1 MGSLSASGSSL
12 VDSDFQLPSVETI
25 DADSFQ
31 DLSSLDETTVSSGG
45 TTTTPRQRS
54 SHVGSDELP
63 RASKFPLAE
72 SWEQKKE
79 RIRRTSPYGSL
90 PNWNL
95 FSVIYKHGDDL
106 RQEQLAIQLIKQ
118 FHNIFQDAG
127 LPLYLKPYHILVTSG
142 HSGLIEVLRD
152 AVSIHQLKKEVE
164 GFVSLSQWF
173 KESFNYPS
181 REYLLAQRN
190 FVESLAGYS
199 IVTHLLAIKDRH
211 NGNILIDAFGRIIHI
226 DYGFMLTNSPG
237 FNMNFE
243 SAPFKLTQEYIDVME
258 GFESSAYQYF
268 KALLI
273 RGFIE
278 ARKHAEKIAF
288 LVEMMLEGSVLPCF
302 ARGEAAVI
310 ELRERFCQSLTEDEY
325 LAHIEGLIE
334 KSCNNWNTK
343 QYDRIQYM
351 TNGILF

>member
-1 MGSLSASGSSL
+1 MPRPCTNP
-12 VDSDFQLPSVETI
+12 DDFQI
-25 DADSFQ
+25 
-31 DLSSLDETTVSSGG
+31 LSTDETAPSS
-45 TTTTPRQRS
+45 PAPPKAKPPVPYS
-54 SHVGSDELP
+54 EDMAK
-63 RASKFPLAE
+63 ASKFPLRE
-72 SWEQKKE
+72 FWEDKKA
-79 RIRRTSPYGSL
+79 RLRRVSPFGSL

-95 FSVIYKHGDDL
+95 YSVIYKHGDDL

-142 HSGLIEVLRD
+142 HSGLIEVLTD
-152 AVSIHQLKKEVE
+152 AVSLHQLKKEID
-164 GFVSLSQWF
+164 GFTTLSQWF
-173 KESFNYPS
+173 KDSFHSPS
-181 REYLLAQRN
+181 RDYSLAQRN

-258 GFESSAYQYF
+258 GIDSSVFQYF

-278 ARKHAEKIAF
+278 ARKHAEKIAC
-288 LVEMMLEGSVLPCF
+288 LVDMMLEGSVLPCF
-302 ARGEAAVI
+302 ARGEAASI
-310 ELRERFCQSLTEDEY
+310 ELRERFCQNLTEDEY
-325 LAHIEGLIE
+325 LAHIEGMIE
-334 KSCNNWNTK
+334 KSCNNWNTR
-343 QYDRIQYM
+343 QYDKFQYL
-351 TNGILF
+351 TNGIMI